1 MPQAA
6 SFAEPQHPE
15 IAAPISIN
23 SAEPAT
29 DNRERTTEN
38 FQLHINAIQT
48 PAAVPLAPDTLKS
61 TKFPGATVTFP
72 EALHADP
79 DATEE
84 QASVV
89 FAMLPGVPCR
99 SVTVI
104 VPD

>member
-1 MPQAA
+1 
-6 SFAEPQHPE
+6 
-15 IAAPISIN
+15 
-23 SAEPAT
+23 
-29 DNRERTTEN
+29 
-38 FQLHINAIQT
+38 LHINAIQT

-72 EALHADP
+72 DAVHADP
-79 DATEE
+79 DATE